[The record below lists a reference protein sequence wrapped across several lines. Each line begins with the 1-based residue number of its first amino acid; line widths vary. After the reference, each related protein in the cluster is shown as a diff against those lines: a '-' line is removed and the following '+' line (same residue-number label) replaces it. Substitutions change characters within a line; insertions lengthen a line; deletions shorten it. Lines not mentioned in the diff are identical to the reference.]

1 MSIITIIDTGI
12 SEKYANSHLKDR
24 ILGKYVL
31 NENSMTLEMD
41 GDSEDE
47 LGHGTMICS
56 AINMINKH
64 ARFNFIKAFG
74 KNSWVDENMLIAILN
89 EIYRLHIETDIIHIS
104 FGIQVVERIGELET
118 ILNKLNK
125 LGIIIVA
132 AYANNQVLSYPAV
145 CNSVIGV
152 AFDTSIVSVNHWI
165 YVENSPINIFAC
177 GQMKNFIN
185 NAGKSV
191 KSAGSSF
198 AAAFISGHISK
209 YMDTQEN
216 TIDVETFLKQNSTR
230 VYEAPTITSN
240 ECFEMKRI
248 VIFPF
253 NKENHSIVRNSKML
267 RVELHSILDTKYS
280 PYIGKNAF
288 ELLSISDYEYV
299 DEDEDRAIC
308 LVEDLMQF
316 DWRTNFDTFVL
327 GHIGYLESVY
337 PFSLFDY
344 IINKCIESQKN
355 LYTYDNISNEAISK
369 MLNAGLSVYCPKKQ
383 YSNVEKN
390 HCGLLYEIG
399 KPVVG
404 IFGTSSRQGK
414 WSLQLK
420 LREIMES
427 RGYRT
432 GHLGTEPNALL
443 FKNTMM
449 SATGYNS
456 EFDLSHAEAI
466 SLFNYQLHE
475 VESWSDIIFFGTQ
488 SNVIP
493 NAFGGLPTIPI
504 YTYEMICGCEP
515 QASILCINEWDD
527 IQYIK
532 RCISYLESYH
542 ENKVIALA
550 YFFKDYHEIWDSAGV
565 AIQELKYD
573 YDTISSIKNE
583 IGIPIFNMSIKD
595 EMELLCDEIINYF

>member
-12 SEKYANSHLKDR
+12 SEEYANSHLKDR
-24 ILGKYVL
+24 ILNKYVF
-31 NENSMTLEMD
+31 NEHSMKLEID
-41 GDSEDE
+41 GGSEDE

-56 AINMINKH
+56 AINMINKN

-74 KNSWVDENMLIAILN
+74 EDSWVDENMLIAILN
-89 EIYRLHIETDIIHIS
+89 DIYTLRIKTDIIHIS
-104 FGIQVVERIGELET
+104 FGIQVIERIDELES
-118 ILNKLNK
+118 ILDKLNK
-125 LGIIIVA
+125 LGVIIVA

-145 CNSVIGV
+145 CSSVIGV

-185 NAGKSV
+185 NVGKSV

-198 AAAFISGHISK
+198 AAAFVSGHISK
-209 YMDTQEN
+209 HMDTQGN
-216 TIDVETFLKQNSTR
+216 IIDVDSFLKQNSIR
-230 VYEAPTITSN
+230 VYDAPIITSN
-240 ECFEMKRI
+240 ECFEMKQI

-253 NKENHSIVRNSKML
+253 NKENHSIVRNSIML
-267 RVELHSILDTKYS
+267 RAGLRSILDTKYS

-288 ELLSISDYEYV
+288 ELLSISDYEYA
-299 DEDEDRAIC
+299 DEDEEPKIC

-316 DWRTNFDTFVL
+316 DWKTEFDTFVL
-327 GHIGYLESVY
+327 GHIGHLESVY
-337 PFSLFDY
+337 PFSIYDY
-344 IINKCIESQKN
+344 IINKCIENRKN
-355 LYTYDNISNEAISK
+355 LYSYDNISSDALSR
-369 MLNAGLSVYCPKKQ
+369 MLNSDLSVYCPKEQ

-390 HCGLLYEIG
+390 HCGMLYEIG

-404 IFGTSSRQGK
+404 IFGTSSKQGK

-427 RGYRT
+427 RGYKT

-443 FKNTMM
+443 FENTVM

-456 EFDLSHAEAI
+456 EFNLSHAEAI
-466 SLFNYQLHE
+466 SLFNYQLHKIE
-475 VESWSDIIFFGTQ
+475 NYSDIIFFGTQ

-493 NAFGGLPTIPI
+493 NAFGGLPTVPI

-532 RCISYLESYH
+532 RCISYLESFF

-550 YFFKDYHEIWDSAGV
+550 YFFKDYHEIWDSTGL
-565 AIQELKYD
+565 AIRELKYD
-573 YDTISSIKNE
+573 YNLISSIKNE
-583 IGIPIFNMSIKD
+583 IGLPIFNMSIKD